1 MSAHPAI
8 MPRLVIDQLRGT
20 IQVGKYVYSLDV
32 LARGAVRAAADH
44 ETCGAATAAGAAAGE
59 VPAGEGTK

>member
-8 MPRLVIDQLRGT
+8 TPRLVIDQLRGT
-20 IQVGKYVYSLDV
+20 IQVGEFVYSLDV
-32 LARGAVRAAADH
+32 LARGAVRAAGN
-44 ETCGAATAAGAAAGE
+44 ETCGAVTAAGAAAGE

>member
-1 MSAHPAI
+1 MIP
-8 MPRLVIDQLRGT
+8 VKIDRARGT
-20 IQVGKYVYSLDV
+20 IKVGEYVYSLDV
-32 LARGAVRAAADH
+32 LARGAVRPADH